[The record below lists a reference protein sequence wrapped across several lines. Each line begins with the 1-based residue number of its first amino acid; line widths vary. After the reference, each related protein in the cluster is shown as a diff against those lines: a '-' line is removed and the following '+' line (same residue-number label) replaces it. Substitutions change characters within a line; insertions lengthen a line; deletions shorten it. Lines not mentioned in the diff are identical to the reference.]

1 MGSDGLTEY
10 EEVIMNIPYSVY
22 CLYVDLL
29 RLYSG
34 TVHKHCTNRTMHR
47 VKYLPFKQYIYSI
60 ILEFSIF
67 YKEATK

>member
-22 CLYVDLL
+22 CLYFDLL

-34 TVHKHCTNRTMHR
+34 TVHKHCTSVQAHDA
-47 VKYLPFKQYIYSI
+47 PC
-60 ILEFSIF
+60 EIF
-67 YKEATK
+67 TF